1 METIAMQ
8 MGNKSVSSSFVLCCE
23 EVDVCASVS
32 IQETH
37 LPVPFGFGRRQS
49 TRAFCVFSVAK
60 QGCEAFKVLTATAGT
75 FL

>member
-8 MGNKSVSSSFVLCCE
+8 MGNQSVSSSFVLRCE
-23 EVDVCASVS
+23 EVDACASVS
-32 IQETH
+32 IWET
-37 LPVPFGFGRRQS
+37 LPVPSGSGWRQS
-49 TRAFCVFSVAK
+49 TRALCVFPVAK